1 MADKHQYGWLDDDA
15 AERLLSGVPVPGQS
29 GFGGA
34 RREPDGARPTRADQG
49 RSEAERIAT
58 AGAGGPAAGA
68 AHAEGPADTDDPGVA
83 AARPTAAGSPAGGGP
98 ANPGRGAP
106 TPHDHPDRAET
117 PRVAAERLAAVL
129 AAVAEDAM
137 GPLGRPG
144 CAEGPLPG
152 EEAAVAAFRAARATP
167 AASADGLRAAPAP
180 AAPAPAAPAP
190 AAPAP
195 AAPAPVAPA
204 LGGVHGTAARLSE
217 GPTTGDDDAPLAA
230 ARGERGAAGA
240 PARAPGVAESA
251 SDTRGASAK
260 SRGALATARGRR
272 TTGPSAI
279 TVVGRADTGPG
290 RKGRPGRGR
299 PVPVRGPLRAGLA
312 AALVGCAIGSVAV
325 AAGTGVLPTPFRS
338 DVQPAPAASV
348 TAAGTADG
356 SVPQPKISGATG
368 TPSTDPSHSR
378 PPGDGTR
385 PSESA
390 SARPDGPDPGGD
402 ASPSGGVTE
411 GTGDA
416 YDPDDGPD
424 ATAPGNRP
432 GSQPPRW
439 TPDPNRKR
447 WVLAMCRD
455 YVAQKNGKDV
465 GLDPHTLL
473 KLERA
478 AGGASAVRKFCA
490 GLLNEDS
497 APRPG
502 GGGGGGGGQS
512 GEPGEEPD
520 EGGPGGGDGDDG
532 GRPPGQGRP
541 SPTPTATATPSHTA
555 SVTPSP
561 ATRH

>member
-15 AERLLSGVPVPGQS
+15 AERLLRGVPVPGQS

-34 RREPDGARPTRADQG
+34 RRERNEAGPTLADQG

-58 AGAGGPAAGA
+58 AGVGGPGDGL
-68 AHAEGPADTDDPGVA
+68 AHAEDHTETDDLGA
-83 AARPTAAGSPAGGGP
+83 LGARPTAAGGP
-98 ANPGRGAP
+98 ATPGRGAP
-106 TPHDHPDRAET
+106 TTHDHPDRAT
-117 PRVAAERLAAVL
+117 AQQVAAQRLAAVL
-129 AAVAEDAM
+129 AAVAEDAI
-137 GPLGRPG
+137 GPLGRLE
-144 CAEGPLPG
+144 CEEGPLPG
-152 EEAAVAAFRAARATP
+152 EEAAVAAFRAARAAP
-167 AASADGLRAAPAP
+167 AASADGPRAEP
-180 AAPAPAAPAP
+180 AAPT
-190 AAPAP
+190 
-195 AAPAPVAPA
+195 
-204 LGGVHGTAARLSE
+204 LGNVHGAVAALSE
-217 GPTTGDDDAPLAA
+217 GPRAGDGDAPLAA
-230 ARGERGAAGA
+230 ARDERGAAGA
-240 PARAPGVAESA
+240 PARTPGAAESA
-251 SDTRGASAK
+251 SDARGASAK
-260 SRGALATARGRR
+260 NRSTLATGRGRR
-272 TTGPSAI
+272 TTGPSAT

-290 RKGRPGRGR
+290 RKGRPARGR

-312 AALVGCAIGSVAV
+312 AALVGCALGSVAV
-325 AAGTGVLPTPFRS
+325 AAGTGVLPTPFRG

-348 TAAGTADG
+348 TAAGTSDG

-368 TPSTDPSHSR
+368 TPSDDPSHAR

-385 PSESA
+385 PTESA
-390 SARPDGPDPGGD
+390 SARPDGPGRSGD
-402 ASPSGGVTE
+402 ASPSGGATD
-411 GTGDA
+411 GAGDG
-416 YDPDDGPD
+416 YDPGHEPGDGPD

-432 GSQPPRW
+432 SSQPPRW

-455 YVAQKNGKDV
+455 YVAHKNGEDV

-497 APRPG
+497 PPRPGG

-520 EGGPGGGDGDDG
+520 EGGPGGGDGD

-541 SPTPTATATPSHTA
+541 SPTGTATATPSHTA
-555 SVTPSP
+555 GVTPSP

>member
-34 RREPDGARPTRADQG
+34 RRERNGAGPTLADQG

-58 AGAGGPAAGA
+58 AGVSGPGA
-68 AHAEGPADTDDPGVA
+68 RSADAEGPADNDGRDASTARQA
-83 AARPTAAGSPAGGGP
+83 AAASPVGGGSAP
-98 ANPGRGAP
+98 TGRGAN
-106 TPHDHPDRAET
+106 TAHVHPDPAAA

-137 GPLGRPG
+137 GPLGRLG
-144 CAEGPLPG
+144 CEEGPLPG
-152 EEAAVAAFRAARATP
+152 EEAAVAAFRAARAAP
-167 AASADGLRAAPAP
+167 AASADGLRAAPA
-180 AAPAPAAPAP
+180 
-190 AAPAP
+190 
-195 AAPAPVAPA
+195 APA
-204 LGGVHGTAARLSE
+204 LDDVHGAAARLPE
-217 GPTTGDDDAPLAA
+217 GPGAGDDDAPLAA

-240 PARAPGVAESA
+240 PGVAESA
-251 SDTRGASAK
+251 ADARGASAK

-290 RKGRPGRGR
+290 RKSRPARGR

-312 AALVGCAIGSVAV
+312 AALVGCALGSVAV

-338 DVQPAPAASV
+338 DVQPAPTASV
-348 TAAGTADG
+348 TAAGTSDG
-356 SVPQPKISGATG
+356 SLPQPKISGATG

-385 PSESA
+385 PTESA
-390 SARPDGPDPGGD
+390 SGRPDGPSPGGD
-402 ASPSGGVTE
+402 ASPSGGATD

-416 YDPDDGPD
+416 YDPGDGPD

-455 YVAQKNGKDV
+455 YVAHKNGKDV
-465 GLDPHTLL
+465 GLDSHTLL

-520 EGGPGGGDGDDG
+520 EGDQGGGDGDDDA

-555 SVTPSP
+555 SETPSP

>member
-34 RREPDGARPTRADQG
+34 RRERNGAGSTLADQG

-58 AGAGGPAAGA
+58 AGLGGPGAGS
-68 AHAEGPADTDDPGVA
+68 AHAGDDPTDTDGLGAA
-83 AARPTAAGSPAGGGP
+83 AARPTAAGSPTGGGP

-106 TPHDHPDRAET
+106 TTHDHPDRAEA

-137 GPLGRPG
+137 GPLGRG
-144 CAEGPLPG
+144 LGGEEGPLPG
-152 EEAAVAAFRAARATP
+152 EEAAVAAFRAARA
-167 AASADGLRAAPAP
+167 AP
-180 AAPAPAAPAP
+180 AAPADGLRVEPG
-190 AAPAP
+190 
-195 AAPAPVAPA
+195 APA
-204 LGGVHGTAARLSE
+204 LGDVHGAAARLSE
-217 GPTTGDDDAPLAA
+217 GPTAGDDDASLAA
-230 ARGERGAAGA
+230 ARGERGVAGA

-251 SDTRGASAK
+251 SDARGASAK

-312 AALVGCAIGSVAV
+312 AALVGCALGSVAV
-325 AAGTGVLPTPFRS
+325 AAGTGVLPTPFRN

-348 TAAGTADG
+348 TAAGSPDG

-378 PPGDGTR
+378 PPGGDGTR
-385 PSESA
+385 PTESA

-402 ASPSGGVTE
+402 ASPGGGATD

-416 YDPDDGPD
+416 YDPGDGPD
-424 ATAPGNRP
+424 VTAPGNRP

-455 YVAQKNGKDV
+455 YVAHKNGKDV
-465 GLDPHTLL
+465 GLDSHTLL

-520 EGGPGGGDGDDG
+520 EGDQGGGDGDDA

-555 SVTPSP
+555 SATPSP